1 MRRLRGH
8 SEDTS
13 MKAFAILAAT
23 AAILSFNIAAASSQ
37 QACQAEFQACMD
49 YCGARSSK
57 TIQDSCFQSCETKN
71 NMCAERVYGK
81 RPFNGAPATAASQ
94 ASPAKDALAKKE
106 KDVPAQEPAAAEPAP
121 QPEQAPAPRA
131 PAKR

>member
-13 MKAFAILAAT
+13 MKAFAILPAVAA
-23 AAILSFNIAAASSQ
+23 AVLGFNIVTASAQ

-57 TIQDSCFQSCETKN
+57 TIQDSCFQSCEGKN

-81 RPFNGAPATAASQ
+81 RPFGGAPATAAQTGQ
-94 ASPAKDALAKKE
+94 ASEALAKT
-106 KDVPAQEPAAAEPAP
+106 DAAHPEQAADAP
-121 QPEQAPAPRA
+121 QQEQAPAPQKRA